1 MPRLGGKLE
10 TRHITAM
17 EQKFTA
23 HKPRPAKRPK
33 PGVPQPVAQ
42 PVSRAQLDAAAEAK
56 KARPGPDREA
66 DKQDPKAQPDKA
78 NMPKELGGPSGL
90 EPTRYGDWE
99 RKGICS
105 DF

>member
-1 MPRLGGKLE
+1 
-10 TRHITAM
+10 M

-23 HKPRPAKRPK
+23 HKPRPAKRPR

-42 PVSRAQLDAAAEAK
+42 PVSPAQLEAAA
-56 KARPGPDREA
+56 KASKNRPGADREA
-66 DKQDPKAQPDKA
+66 DRLDPKAEPGKA
-78 NMPKELGGPSGL
+78 NMPKELGGPSGP